1 MNITFYNGNQMPKVG
16 IGTFRVKN
24 DEDAKSAVKHAIKN
38 GYRSIDTAM
47 IYQNEEMVGQGIHE
61 ALEET
66 NLQRDDLFIT
76 SKLWLTDYGYE
87 NVEAAYKASLN
98 RLGLD
103 RLDLYLMHWPG
114 LDESLMVETWK
125 GMEMLYEK
133 GLVDNI
139 GVSNFNVEH
148 LDHLLSEAK
157 IKPVINQV
165 EYHPYL
171 TQSRLKDYLEA
182 QHIQMESWSPLMNAQ
197 ILTDTVVNEIAREVN
212 HSPAQVIIRW
222 NIQNGV
228 VTIPKS
234 VTPSRINEN
243 INVFDF
249 ELTQDQM
256 ERLDQL
262 NKDKRIGPNPLEF
275 NGQ

>member
-148 LDHLLSEAK
+148 LDRLLSEAK

-234 VTPSRINEN
+234 VTPSRINGN

>member
-47 IYQNEEMVGQGIHE
+47 VYQNEEMVGQGVHE

-66 NLQRDDLFIT
+66 NLQRDDLFVT

-148 LDHLLSEAK
+148 LDRLLSEAK

>member
-87 NVEAAYKASLN
+87 NVEVAYKASLN

-148 LDHLLSEAK
+148 LDRLLSEAK

>member
-66 NLQRDDLFIT
+66 NLQRDDLFVT

-148 LDHLLSEAK
+148 LDRLLSEAK

>member
-234 VTPSRINEN
+234 VTLSRINEN

>member
-66 NLQRDDLFIT
+66 NLQRDDVFIT

-148 LDHLLSEAK
+148 LDRLLSEAK

>member
-24 DEDAKSAVKHAIKN
+24 DEDAKNAVKHAIKN

-66 NLQRDDLFIT
+66 NLQRDDLFVT

-148 LDHLLSEAK
+148 LDRLLSEAK

>member
-66 NLQRDDLFIT
+66 NLQRDDLFVT

>member
-47 IYQNEEMVGQGIHE
+47 IYQNEEMVGQGVHE

-66 NLQRDDLFIT
+66 NLQRDDLFVT

-148 LDHLLSEAK
+148 LDRLLSEAK

>member
-24 DEDAKSAVKHAIKN
+24 DEDAKNAVKHAIKN

-148 LDHLLSEAK
+148 LDRLLSEAK

-171 TQSRLKDYLEA
+171 TQSLLKDYLEA

>member
-148 LDHLLSEAK
+148 LDRLLSEAK

>member
-24 DEDAKSAVKHAIKN
+24 DEDAKNAVKHAIKN

-47 IYQNEEMVGQGIHE
+47 IYQNEEMVGKGIHE

-148 LDHLLSEAK
+148 LDRLLSEAK

-171 TQSRLKDYLEA
+171 TQSLLKDYLEA

>member
-24 DEDAKSAVKHAIKN
+24 DEDAKNAVKHAIKN

-66 NLQRDDLFIT
+66 NLQRDDVFIT

-148 LDHLLSEAK
+148 LDRLLSEAK